1 MLDTITLLS
10 KLVKYVVSTFVCW
23 FVLVFVCF
31 FFLQT
36 SSHYVALAGLE
47 VTVSTRTDSNS

>member
-31 FFLQT
+31 FFCRHLLT
-36 SSHYVALAGLE
+36 MLPWLA
-47 VTVSTRTDSNS
+47 